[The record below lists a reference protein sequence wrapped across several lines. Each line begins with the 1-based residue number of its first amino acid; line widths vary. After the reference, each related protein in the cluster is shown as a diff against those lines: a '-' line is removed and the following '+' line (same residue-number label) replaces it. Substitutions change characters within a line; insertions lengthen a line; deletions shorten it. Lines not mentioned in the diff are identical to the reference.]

1 MSEVVLDGGGRFSP
15 AEIVGIHTLSLLL
28 SSQAVHDHAAGNT
41 RDKHKRQLTRRY
53 SNPRQGGINSSPS
66 E

>member
-28 SSQAVHDHAAGNT
+28 SSQAVVTMPRVIQETNT
-41 RDKHKRQLTRRY
+41 RD
-53 SNPRQGGINSSPS
+53 N
-66 E
+66 